1 MIGLIMAGGKGTRM
15 DRDGEKLLLTHK
27 KKPVIMHVVNAL
39 QNSDCFTKII
49 AITSPNSPKTEKIL
63 KEAGVDTISSLGRD
77 FASDLNEILIQLD
90 DFVFVT
96 SGDLP
101 LLDNETVKKIVERS
115 YDNSYVW
122 NSVVTTGSFQKS
134 LGTSL
139 GSTVRDSDIE
149 NNPDDV
155 FVQTGINVVD
165 AKKITDLEPI
175 KENFLIFD
183 DKRVG
188 LNINTKD
195 DYKLLSAI

>member
-49 AITSPNSPKTEKIL
+49 AITSPNSPKTERIL
-63 KEAGVDTISSLGRD
+63 KEHGIDTILSSGHDLV
-77 FASDLNEILIQLD
+77 SDMNEMLIQLD
-90 DFVFVT
+90 DFVFIT

-101 LLDNETVKKIVERS
+101 LLDSEAVKKIVERS
-115 YDNSYVW
+115 HNDETW

-134 LGTSL
+134 LGTSI
-139 GSTVRDSDIE
+139 GSTIKDSEIE
-149 NNPDDV
+149 NNPGSF
-155 FVQTGINVVD
+155 FVETGINVVN

-175 KENFLIFD
+175 KEFRLIFD

-188 LNINTKD
+188 LNLNTKD
-195 DYKLLSAI
+195 DYKLLSTI